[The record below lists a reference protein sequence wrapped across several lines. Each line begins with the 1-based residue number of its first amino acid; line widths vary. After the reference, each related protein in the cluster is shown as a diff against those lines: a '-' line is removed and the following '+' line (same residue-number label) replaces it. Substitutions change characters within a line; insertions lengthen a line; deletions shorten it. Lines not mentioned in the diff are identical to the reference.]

1 MPLAAA
7 VLGSPDLRI
16 FDESTEGLD
25 SVLRNDLWSV
35 FRGRALAEEGT
46 TLLVSS
52 HVMDEA
58 TRCHR
63 LLLMREGAII
73 ADTTPHDLLSRN
85 ANGNGRPNRRRRP

>member
-16 FDESTEGLD
+16 FDEPTVGFD
-25 SVLRNDLWSV
+25 SVLRNDLWGV
-35 FRGRALAEEGT
+35 FRGRALSEEGT

-52 HVMDEA
+52 HVLDEA
-58 TRCHR
+58 TRCDR

-73 ADTTPHDLLSRN
+73 AETTRQDLLSGN